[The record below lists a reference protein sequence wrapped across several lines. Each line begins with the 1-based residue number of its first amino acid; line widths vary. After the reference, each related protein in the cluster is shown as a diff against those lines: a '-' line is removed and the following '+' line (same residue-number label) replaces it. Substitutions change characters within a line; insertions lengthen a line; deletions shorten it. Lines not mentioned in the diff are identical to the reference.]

1 MQEEIMSQGDNI
13 YDLID
18 VRDSQHLSRELAV
31 SNTMKTEERSFVMR
45 INCNR
50 TMKRHLQYQK
60 VNLLSF
66 ASKVQSVVLPMMS
79 VKEGFSAK
87 MFP

>member
-1 MQEEIMSQGDNI
+1 MSQGDNI

-18 VRDSQHLSRELAV
+18 TRDAQHLARELTV
-31 SNTMKTEERSFVMR
+31 SNMTKTEERSFVVR

-60 VNLLSF
+60 VRYFRS
-66 ASKVQSVVLPMMS
+66 P
-79 VKEGFSAK
+79 
-87 MFP
+87 